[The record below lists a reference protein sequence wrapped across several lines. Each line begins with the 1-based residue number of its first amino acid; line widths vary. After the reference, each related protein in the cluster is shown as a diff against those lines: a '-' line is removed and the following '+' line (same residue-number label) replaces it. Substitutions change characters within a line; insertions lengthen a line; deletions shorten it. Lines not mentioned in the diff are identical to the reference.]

1 MDSTVM
7 MDQVVISALGVWLI
21 QKVKGWSGLPV
32 IQAGATKAN
41 RILSSL
47 VAILSASGILVTANW
62 IGAEGTFSLVIT
74 GITIQNVALFLWMA
88 LKSFVLQE
96 AWWKL
101 LKASQTQAGGRA

>member
-7 MDQVVISALGVWLI
+7 MDQVVISAIGVWLI
-21 QKVKGWSGLPV
+21 QKLKGWSGLPV
-32 IQAGATKAN
+32 VQAGATKAN

-62 IGAEGTFSLVIT
+62 AGAEGTFSLVIT
-74 GITIQNVALFLWMA
+74 GITIQHVATFIWMA
-88 LKSFVLQE
+88 LKSFVFQE

-101 LKASQTQAGGRA
+101 LKASQASVAARG